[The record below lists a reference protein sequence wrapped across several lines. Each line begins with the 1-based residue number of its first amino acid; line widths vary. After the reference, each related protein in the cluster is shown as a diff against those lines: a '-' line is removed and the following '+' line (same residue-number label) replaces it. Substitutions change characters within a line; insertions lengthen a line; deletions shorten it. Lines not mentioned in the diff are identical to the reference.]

1 MEKGKLKQNGV
12 HLQDHE
18 YATVKLLLENGY
30 DIELIPPSQIK
41 NLRMPDIM
49 MLSVPWEMKAP
60 IGDGKNTIQNILQ
73 DAVGQSRNIVI
84 DLRRCKLSEEQAISK
99 INREFQVSKHIKR
112 MMIIKK
118 DSEILDLTK

>member
-112 MMIIKK
+112 SYYSQKK
-118 DSEILDLTK
+118 